1 MEVQEWRPLTCYVVY
16 DLLREARLCLCF
28 SNWTWEVTS
37 RARWSSWCWWV
48 QCLGAEKGSFTS
60 SEDSLENSWQ
70 TFSQLSGS
78 WIYCAFIVNQLL
90 PCSLL
95 VHLQAFIHERKTGE
109 EMGCV
114 VAPQVCVCW
123 EPPHSFQFQGSI
135 WRVACLEWMNGLL
148 RRSRQHWEWSSLSSG
163 VSTVCQ
169 FQSWETRIYFPCAGL
184 RKPLMFIY
192 CCCKCLPLCTGAHCY
207 ILTVFRSHT
216 VGGLPYEEALTSL
229 CIPPPR
235 VSLDCYTGL

>member
-16 DLLREARLCLCF
+16 DLLRETRLCLCF

-48 QCLGAEKGSFTS
+48 QCLGVEKGSFTS

-184 RKPLMFIY
+184 RKPLLM
-192 CCCKCLPLCTGAHCY
+192 PLSNLHQSRC
-207 ILTVFRSHT
+207 S
-216 VGGLPYEEALTSL
+216 
-229 CIPPPR
+229 PPPPPHLTP
-235 VSLDCYTGL
+235 SGNKSPFCYQGMFCLDPKPHLLPPQHYP